1 MPRRCTTNSR
11 PPDSVALACTS
22 DHRCRL
28 PCCASCAW
36 RFSRHLTE
44 RILRV
49 EPRSFLAVEI
59 APDVGSFPTTAIR
72 NIIDYRR
79 RTGTFAA
86 RWRSLGI
93 HLFDCADG
101 RVRGVLTCRGLPV
114 DLVEAFTARWST
126 TIRVIEPEGVRA
138 TIYRVIK
145 PGVIKLSGDRGG
157 YQNVRLS
164 IWPRR
169 ERVQPRTSA
178 RHHEAM
184 PVLIG

>member
-1 MPRRCTTNSR
+1 M
-11 PPDSVALACTS
+11 
-22 DHRCRL
+22 
-28 PCCASCAW
+28 
-36 RFSRHLTE
+36 
-44 RILRV
+44 
-49 EPRSFLAVEI
+49 
-59 APDVGSFPTTAIR
+59 R
-72 NIIDYRR
+72 NVVDYRR
-79 RTGTFAA
+79 RTGSSAA

-101 RVRGVLTCRGLPV
+101 RIRGVLTCRGLPV
-114 DLVEAFTARWST
+114 DCSRAFTARWPT
-126 TIRVIEPEGVRA
+126 AIRVIEPEELRA

-178 RHHEAM
+178 RHREAM